1 MTADEL
7 SALNDQIA
15 AMARAGLPLD
25 QGLQEL
31 AQEMGR
37 GQLRHVTEAIARD
50 LREGISLPDALARQS
65 GRVPPYYANLV
76 TAGIQTGRL
85 PEVLTTLTAYARTI
99 SSTRTLVID
108 SLIYPGVVLALGMAL
123 FSTLALLILPQFDKI
138 FKEFGLALP
147 LMTQFVLFFGR
158 NPFET
163 LFLPAA
169 VFAVVVA
176 VAWVAVRFTAKGKW
190 VFARLIYFVPLV
202 GTVIRAARLEAFCDL
217 LGMLIEYELPLPMAV
232 RLAGAASSDPI
243 MAARAVE
250 IEERLKQGMPLADAF
265 RGQGLVPEWVAW
277 LASSGEQRG
286 DLAAALRSI
295 GTIYRRQVESRSVIL
310 RTILPPFV
318 VIITAGLLVGF
329 FAIALFLP
337 LIKLMEGLSK

>member
-7 SALNDQIA
+7 IALNDQIA

-37 GQLRHVTEAIARD
+37 GQLRHVTEAIASD
-50 LREGISLPDALARQS
+50 LREGISLPEALARQS

-76 TAGIQTGRL
+76 TAGIQTGKL
-85 PEVLTTLTAYARTI
+85 PEVLTTLTVYARTI
-99 SSTRTLVID
+99 SSTRAMVFD
-108 SLIYPGVVLALGMAL
+108 SLIYPGVVLILGLAL
-123 FSTLALLILPQFDKI
+123 FSALAFFILPGFDKI
-138 FKEFGLALP
+138 FQEFGLTLP
-147 LMTQFVLFFGR
+147 IVTQFVLFFGR
-158 NPFET
+158 YPVEAVV
-163 LFLPAA
+163 LPAA
-169 VFAVVVA
+169 GLAVVA
-176 VAWVAVRFTAKGKW
+176 ALSWMAVRFTAKGKR

-202 GTVIRAARLEAFCDL
+202 GTVIRAARLAAFCDL

-250 IEERLKQGMPLADAF
+250 IEERLKQGLPLADAF

-286 DLAAALRSI
+286 DLAAALTSI
-295 GTIYRRQVESRSVIL
+295 GTIYRRQVESRSIIL
-310 RTILPPFV
+310 RTVLPPFV